1 MSEPTIHQWKEWA
14 DILFNAKIGG
24 DDPRYDSELKA
35 VVSGNTILPTMPPQK
50 KILIPNITFEQ
61 YQRANI
67 SKKSNSLGVPNQDI
81 ARPASIIL
89 SMSAEECRNRDR
101 LAIAK
106 AVYPAMI
113 AKGYGLNEAAKE
125 SVIHADELLAELD
138 KPVAAKQEAVTF
150 QVGDI
155 VRRKILRT
163 GELRAP
169 LWRVAEIQEDHMIRI
184 EFVGDATPDLVGACE
199 LFLHHRPTP

>member
-1 MSEPTIHQWKEWA
+1 MSEPTIRQWKEWA
-14 DILFNAKIGG
+14 DTLFNAKIGG

-89 SMSAEECRNRDR
+89 SMSAEERREQRRYEIARDVCAGFAAR
-101 LAIAK
+101 PDSWPASNVTGQLA
-106 AVYPAMI
+106 V
-113 AKGYGLNEAAKE
+113 EW
-125 SVIHADELLAELD
+125 ADALLAELD
-138 KPVAAKQEAVTF
+138 KPVAAKQEAS
-150 QVGDI
+150 
-155 VRRKILRT
+155 
-163 GELRAP
+163 P
-169 LWRVAEIQEDHMIRI
+169 
-184 EFVGDATPDLVGACE
+184 
-199 LFLHHRPTP
+199 